1 MSYRAEAVRAWRND
15 DVKCRQD
22 SFDILLAPVTSSLT
36 GSSENA
42 QVCLNRGNGT
52 EEDNRAGVAMAYRIR
67 ADYAYWQFGKILKH
81 P

>member
-1 MSYRAEAVRAWRND
+1 MSYCAEAVRAWRNG
-15 DVKCRQD
+15 DVTYRQG

-36 GSSENA
+36 GSSEHA

-52 EEDNRAGVAMAYRIR
+52 EEANRAGVTMA
-67 ADYAYWQFGKILKH
+67 L